1 MQHADATATRR
12 LAHMNAAMHAE
23 SLPPR
28 RRWWRGLAVL
38 ALAGLAGGCGGGGAS
53 GDDAATVAQADIR
66 VLMMGNS
73 HTSTAELPQQL
84 KALLR
89 AGRPGRSVAVAVA
102 PEWMFLE
109 ERSVHA
115 PSLAQ
120 LRSQRWSAVV
130 LQAQKYST
138 SGQFSYSTEGAR
150 QLVQASRGQQALP
163 VLFPEW
169 SRRGVEET
177 APIYNLHVSIAQA
190 EPACVAPIGQ
200 AWDLARQRHPAL
212 RLHQPD
218 GNHAAEPGAYLTALM
233 LYATLTGDSPRGLP
247 DLDNGVEPAVQA
259 QLRAVAADTV
269 QAVPPRQHC
278 PADPPLA
285 GGRGAG

>member
-1 MQHADATATRR
+1 MTA
-12 LAHMNAAMHAE
+12 
-23 SLPPR
+23 LPLPCTL
-28 RRWWRGLAVL
+28 RRWSPWLRGLAGL
-38 ALAGLAGGCGGGGAS
+38 ALAGLAGGCGGGGPG
-53 GDDAATVAQADIR
+53 GDDAATVAAADIR

-73 HTSTAELPQQL
+73 HTSTADLPGQL

-102 PEWMFLE
+102 PDWMFLE

-150 QLVQASRGQQALP
+150 LLVQASRGQQALP

-169 SRRGVEET
+169 PRRGVDET
-177 APIYNLHVSIAQA
+177 ARIYDLHVSIAQA

-200 AWDLARQRHPAL
+200 AWDLALQRHPGL
-212 RLHQPD
+212 GLHEAD
-218 GNHAAEPGAYLTALM
+218 GNHAAVPGAYLTALV
-233 LYATLTGDSPRGLP
+233 LYATLTGGSPLGLP
-247 DLDNGVEPAVQA
+247 DLDNGVAPAVQA
-259 QLRAVAADTV
+259 QLRAAASDTL
-269 QAVPPRQHC
+269 ARVPARQHC
-278 PADPPLA
+278 PQDAPVA
-285 GGRGAG
+285 GGPVAP